1 MTVIQGEKEAVIRRI
16 EELAA
21 EYPKEKVGILAAD
34 ETLSCYTHGQ
44 VVSAGS
50 RNEHTIEQ
58 GLYRAL
64 RELTIWGFRLFFL
77 RVLRM
82 MTGARQL

>member
-34 ETLSCYTHGQ
+34 ETVVLLYTWTSC
-44 VVSAGS
+44 VSGIA
-50 RNEHTIEQ
+50 E
-58 GLYRAL
+58 
-64 RELTIWGFRLFFL
+64 
-77 RVLRM
+77 
-82 MTGARQL
+82 